1 MATEVK
7 LPRLGQGMESGTI
20 VRWLKTEGDAIAK
33 GEPLYELDTDKVT
46 QEVEADSDGVLLK
59 IVVADGEVDV
69 GTTVGIIG
77 AQDEDVSG
85 LLAAPSDNGDAP
97 ATEAPEQ
104 RGGATQEESAEQAA
118 DEPAESTEPA
128 TQASTDAVSQGEA
141 APAARVGA
149 PRRWLRAADG
159 EHVKASPLARRIA
172 RERGVD
178 LAQITGTG
186 PEGRVIAEDVEKAE
200 ARPAVAPGAPAAA
213 PEFEVVELTKTRQTI
228 ARRLTEAWQAPVF
241 QLTVTADATELVATR
256 ERMVEL
262 LREGETKPTVSDV
275 LTRLVA
281 SALVRHRPV
290 NANFVDGKLHRFS
303 AANVGLAVAAPGGLV
318 VPVIRDADRKSV
330 LEIAADRADIVSR
343 ARDGKLKLDDLEGGT
358 FTISNLGMYGIEQ
371 FVAVLNPPQVAILAV
386 GSIDGSPDRGRR
398 RARDRPDDDD
408 DAHVRPPRDRRLG
421 GRRVPPRREGV
432 RRDTRVGVV
441 ASFHG
446 HPAGW
451 AAGRQVP
458 PRHAPSRLLL
468 ARAEPG

>member
-20 VRWLKTEGDAIAK
+20 VRWLKTEGDAVSK

-46 QEVEADSDGVLLK
+46 QEVEAESDGVLLK
-59 IVVADGEVDV
+59 IVVPDGEVDV

-77 AQDEDVSG
+77 AQDEDVSA
-85 LLAAPSDNGDAP
+85 LLAGAQGGNGDAP
-97 ATEAPEQ
+97 APPAPVAQEEAEEKAEEADDEAPSETVTEREQ
-104 RGGATQEESAEQAA
+104 PSATAA
-118 DEPAESTEPA
+118 PA
-128 TQASTDAVSQGEA
+128 EA
-141 APAARVGA
+141 APA
-149 PRRWLRAADG
+149 PRAAG

-178 LAQITGTG
+178 LAQIAGTG
-186 PEGRVIAEDVEKAE
+186 PEGRVIAEDVEKA
-200 ARPAVAPGAPAAA
+200 ALRPAAVAEAAA
-213 PEFEVVELTKTRQTI
+213 PPEQEVVELTSTRKTI

-290 NANFVDGKLHRFS
+290 NAHFVDGRIVRFAS
-303 AANVGLAVAAPGGLV
+303 ANVGLAVAAPSGLV
-318 VPVIRDADRKSV
+318 VPVIRDGDRKSV
-330 LEIAADRADIVSR
+330 QQIATGRADVVAR
-343 ARDGKLKLDDLEGGT
+343 AREGKLQLADLEGGT

-386 GSIDGSPDRGRR
+386 GSIDERPAAIDGELVVLPTMTMTLTCDHRAIDGS
-398 RARDRPDDDD
+398 
-408 DAHVRPPRDRRLG
+408 
-421 GRRVPPRREGV
+421 EGAEFLATV
-432 RRDTRVGVV
+432 K
-441 ASFHG
+441 SFVES
-446 HPAGW
+446 PA
-451 AAGRQVP
+451 
-458 PRHAPSRLLL
+458 L
-468 ARAEPG
+468 AL